1 MNYNYRRYHAI
12 QRGYKGDEYLK
23 KMLFKGWRNVGLKD
37 NFEDV
42 FLIYQ
47 KQTHCEIC
55 NVRLK
60 NKGHGKDRKVM
71 NHCHKTGWFLNILCM
86 WCNIQEHNDNY
97 WQVELLG
104 SSK

>member
-42 FLIYQ
+42 FLIY
-47 KQTHCEIC
+47 CGGFPYIPA
-55 NVRLK
+55 
-60 NKGHGKDRKVM
+60 NK
-71 NHCHKTGWFLNILCM
+71 FLAN
-86 WCNIQEHNDNY
+86 
-97 WQVELLG
+97 
-104 SSK
+104 SKSV